1 MQIPMENI
9 YEILE
14 KHFQQQTSEKEEL
27 MVKKFRQHNKRE
39 YIMLKQLW
47 HSNSKIEVNDYDS
60 KKAWTQVLARAKQP
74 NSHSFSIYPKL
85 RQVAAVALI
94 VIAGSLF
101 VFLISQKINNKPTII
116 EMATLEHQTDSVL
129 LADGSTVWLNQNS
142 KLYYPQNFKGKTR
155 TVKLEGEAYF
165 VVAKNAKI
173 PFKVETQH
181 STITVLGTT
190 FNVFTDTLQTEINLQ
205 SGKVNVQSVYT
216 QSSVNLLP
224 NYKAVADKITLTKS
238 SIDNPNYLSWKTG
251 VFVFE
256 NTPLE
261 TVVHDLNRFYKHQIV
276 LIDPKPEQQFTA
288 RFNNA
293 KLDDVLEI
301 LSLTCNLSIEENNQ
315 TYEIR

>member
-1 MQIPMENI
+1 MENI

-27 MVKKFRQHNKRE
+27 MVKKFRQHNTRE

-47 HSNSKIEVNDYDS
+47 HSNSKIEISDYDS
-60 KKAWTQVLARAKQP
+60 KKAWMEVLARAKQP
-74 NSHSFSIYPKL
+74 NSHSISIYPKL

-94 VIAGSLF
+94 VIVGSLF
-101 VFLISQKINNKPTII
+101 AYFVSQQIKSSTVML

-142 KLYYPQNFKGKTR
+142 KLYYPENFKGKTR
-155 TVKLEGEAYF
+155 KVKLEGEAYF
-165 VVAKNAKI
+165 EVAKNAKK

-181 STITVLGTT
+181 STVTVLGTT
-190 FNVFTDTLQTEINLQ
+190 FNVETNPKQTEVSLK

-216 QSSVNLLP
+216 HNSVDLLP
-224 NYKAVADKITLTKS
+224 NYKAVAGKTTLTKS
-238 SIDNPNYLSWKTG
+238 TINNPNYLSWKTG

-261 TVVHDLNRFYKHQIV
+261 KVVEDLNSYYKQQIV
-276 LIDPKPEQQFTA
+276 LLNPKPEQQFTA

-293 KLDDVLEI
+293 KLEDILEI
-301 LSLTCNLSIEENNQ
+301 LSLTCNLTIEENNQ